1 MTIKF
6 CKGPTRLITSQ
17 VVKKKE
23 EEPKPHMPIELGL
36 SRIKKLLS
44 YVGNPHET
52 LKVLHIAGTN
62 GKGSVCSYLSTLLQ
76 YQRPYNSYKIGRFT
90 TPHLLDVTD
99 SITLNDKP
107 ISRLHFD
114 SIMQRL
120 EGINTK
126 YDLKCSEFELLTCVS
141 LLYFKDTECD
151 WCVLEVGL
159 GGRLDATN
167 VVPGSRKLACGIT
180 KVALDHELFLGDT
193 LSQIAREKA
202 GIITEGVKC
211 AVVDGSNVEE
221 VLDVIRKRCE
231 EVGCSLIVTPQNDY
245 HHSTSLPLGTETKSW
260 DFISLDGLSL
270 QGQYQLANLRVALGI
285 LDYLQGIGEVQLTA
299 TDITKALGEVHW
311 PGRLQR
317 LDLAVN
323 KTQKLPIL
331 LDGAHNGNAST
342 ELAKFLRREYHE
354 RPLTLVMAVTKG
366 KNLKSLLDP
375 LIRPCDRVI
384 TTKFGPV
391 DGMPWVHPTDPLE
404 LAGLIRENYSSNVTV
419 EPSIQRLF
427 EGLKSDNDDG
437 VPIVVCGSLYLC
449 GEILRLH
456 NSNVS
461 TKETE
466 TGDVES

>member
-1 MTIKF
+1 
-6 CKGPTRLITSQ
+6 
-17 VVKKKE
+17 
-23 EEPKPHMPIELGL
+23 MPIELGL
-36 SRIKKLLS
+36 SRITKLLS
-44 YVGNPHET
+44 HIGDPHKN

-62 GKGSVCSYLSTLLQ
+62 GKGSVCSYLSTLLR

-90 TPHLLDVTD
+90 TPHILDVTD
-99 SITLNDKP
+99 SITLNNKP
-107 ISRLHFD
+107 ISRPRFD
-114 SIMQRL
+114 SIMREL
-120 EGINTK
+120 NEINKK
-126 YDLKCSEFELLTCVS
+126 YDLRCSEFELLTCVS
-141 LLYFKDTECD
+141 LLYFRDTECD

-221 VLDVIRKRCE
+221 VLDVIRKQCE
-231 EVGCSLIVTPQNDY
+231 EVGCNLIVTPQTDY
-245 HHSTSLPLGTETKSW
+245 HQLSLSLGNETKSW
-260 DFISLDGLSL
+260 GLISIDGLSL
-270 QGQYQLANLRVALGI
+270 QGQYQIANLGVALGI
-285 LDYLQGIGEVQLTA
+285 LDYLQGIGEVHLTA
-299 TDITKALGEVHW
+299 ADITKALGEVHW

-323 KTQKLPIL
+323 KTRRLPIL

-342 ELAKFLRREYHE
+342 ELAKFLRKEYHE
-354 RPLTLVMAVTKG
+354 QPLTLVMAVTQG
-366 KNLKSLLDP
+366 KTLKPLLDP

-391 DGMPWVHPTDPLE
+391 DGMPWVHPTDPFKLGE
-404 LAGLIRENYSSNVTV
+404 FIRQNYTSNMTV
-419 EPSIQRLF
+419 EPSIQKLF
-427 EGLKSDNDDG
+427 EGLESKDNDRA
-437 VPIVVCGSLYLC
+437 PIVVCGSLYLC

-456 NSNVS
+456 NSNV
-461 TKETE
+461 
-466 TGDVES
+466 